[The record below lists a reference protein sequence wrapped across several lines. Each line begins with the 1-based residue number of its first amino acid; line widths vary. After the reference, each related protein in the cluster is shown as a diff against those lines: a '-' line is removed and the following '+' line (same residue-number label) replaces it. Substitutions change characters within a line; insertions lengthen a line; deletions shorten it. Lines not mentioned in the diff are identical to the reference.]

1 MFRSMFQNFEVQR
14 LWDGTLL
21 NLGLDKADYMAILI
35 GCIVVA
41 VVGIIKEKN
50 LLEEG
55 MGKLQLPVRWAIY
68 YALILAII
76 IFGAYG
82 IGYQQVDMI
91 YAGF

>member
-1 MFRSMFQNFEVQR
+1 
-14 LWDGTLL
+14 
-21 NLGLDKADYMAILI
+21 
-35 GCIVVA
+35 
-41 VVGIIKEKN
+41 
-50 LLEEG
+50 
-55 MGKLQLPVRWAIY
+55 MGKLHLPVRWAIY